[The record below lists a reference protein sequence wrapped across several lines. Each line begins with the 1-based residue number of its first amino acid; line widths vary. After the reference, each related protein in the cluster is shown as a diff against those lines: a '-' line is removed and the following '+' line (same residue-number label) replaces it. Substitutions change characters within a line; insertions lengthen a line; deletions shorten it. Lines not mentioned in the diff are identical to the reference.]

1 MLGFLLL
8 VVILLAVIPV
18 FIGAKYYDFRRYTKG
33 YADAIEYARKNAG
46 VDFQPD
52 YLLKTSI
59 LKVPVFGID
68 SEKKL
73 FYIYGRKSCG
83 IFHASEVTNISLD
96 QRPSGNAF
104 KTFLTLTV
112 KDLDEPKRYVIFGNM
127 IEAETWFGRV
137 QAVWNS

>member
-8 VVILLAVIPV
+8 AVILV
-18 FIGAKYYDFRRYTKG
+18 FIGAKYYDFRKYTKG

-59 LKVPVFGID
+59 LRIPIFGID
-68 SEKKL
+68 SEKRL
-73 FYIYGRKSCG
+73 FYIYGHKGCG
-83 IFHASEVTNISLD
+83 IFHASEVTNIGLD
-96 QRPSGNAF
+96 QRPSGNAV

-112 KDLDEPKRYVIFGNM
+112 KDLDEPKRYVVFGNM
-127 IEAETWFGRV
+127 MEAETWYGRV